1 MILLKTLGVC
11 FLTQLSA
18 DSCRDAG
25 EGALAA
31 KVELAGKLF
40 IVILALPLFQQNC
53 RLRSFPDW
61 RRSMKK
67 KLFLLIFL
75 ILSAI
80 LFGGVQVHAAGE
92 EGASSLDEYYQEQME
107 TSGANDLWDELP
119 GDTQNSLE
127 NLGVTSP
134 DWQSIQNLARELCFR
149 NWKPGA
155 DPGKRP
161 SRRDVSGAVCDFA
174 LRLNGGPQGFLWGP
188 SSFRGRKYCGNL
200 MRLCG
205 DHYANCQLHCG
216 DRRGYLRLVHV
227 FDVLCAGYWPA
238 S

>member
-1 MILLKTLGVC
+1 
-11 FLTQLSA
+11 
-18 DSCRDAG
+18 
-25 EGALAA
+25 
-31 KVELAGKLF
+31 
-40 IVILALPLFQQNC
+40 
-53 RLRSFPDW
+53 
-61 RRSMKK
+61 MKK

-134 DWQSIQNLARELCFR
+134 DWQSIQNLS
-149 NWKPGA
+149 PGA
-155 DPGKRP
+155 VFSEIGSQARTQAKGPLAAMFQ
-161 SRRDVSGAVCDFA
+161 VLFVILLCA
-174 LRLNGGPQGFLWGP
+174 LMEGPQGFLWGP

-205 DHYANCQLHCG
+205 DHYADCQLHCG

-227 FDVLCAGYWPA
+227 FDVLWCRYWAGIMIAGGQTVSAASYHMMMIGAGEVVSQLSTYFLVPWP
-238 S
+238 